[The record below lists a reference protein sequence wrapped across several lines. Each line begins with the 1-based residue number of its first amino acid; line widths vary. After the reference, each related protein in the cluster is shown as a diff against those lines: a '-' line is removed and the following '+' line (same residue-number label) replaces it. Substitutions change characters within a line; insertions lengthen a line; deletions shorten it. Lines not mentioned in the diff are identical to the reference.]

1 MGDRQRYSLCV
12 FKFDKLICELRI
24 LGWIFYPVCESFF
37 HGYQLTVIFD
47 GVESLTTMARTKLLL
62 VLFIASAALLISGA
76 IQNSVMANE
85 FSQQKQGYSN
95 HDKMMK
101 PGSYALGTIA
111 SLQND
116 ENGNPLWIVSGHY
129 KGSISM
135 NNKTQDGNATDSLPN
150 ATLNAKFSMVMT
162 NGSAMHD
169 HRIYNFTLTGMSM
182 PNNST
187 TVFNGTATITMRQGP
202 VPDVPLSIKAM
213 EDNVVS
219 IWVDPTK
226 VQNHFGNTPI
236 FGTIEK
242 LIEVHK

>member
-1 MGDRQRYSLCV
+1 
-12 FKFDKLICELRI
+12 
-24 LGWIFYPVCESFF
+24 
-37 HGYQLTVIFD
+37 
-47 GVESLTTMARTKLLL
+47 MARTKLLL

-76 IQNSVMANE
+76 IQNSVMANQY
-85 FSQQKQGYSN
+85 SQQKQGYSH

-101 PGSYALGTIA
+101 PGSYAFGTIA

-116 ENGNPLWIVSGHY
+116 ENGNPTWIVSGLY
-129 KGSISM
+129 KGSVSM
-135 NNKTQDGNATDSLPN
+135 HNKTQDGNATGNLAN
-150 ATLNAKFSMVMT
+150 ATLKAKFNMVMT

-169 HRIYNFTLTGMSM
+169 HRIYNFTLTDMSM

-213 EDNVVS
+213 ENNVVS